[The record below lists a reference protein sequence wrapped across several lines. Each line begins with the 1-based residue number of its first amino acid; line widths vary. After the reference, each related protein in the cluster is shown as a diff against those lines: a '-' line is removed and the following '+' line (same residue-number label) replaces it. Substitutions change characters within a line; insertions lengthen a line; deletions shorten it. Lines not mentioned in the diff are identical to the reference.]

1 MIAEFSTWTTIS
13 KITVALPIIVTW
25 MNKISFL
32 EVVVMTRKLAFSCE
46 SNFSV
51 KLTRNVHTFLH
62 DNFQTSK
69 QLHQNNFLSK
79 AQSPCFFILNKFSL
93 SCACF
98 KRSSVIKVQ
107 TKLTNA
113 LFYVYLCCVWMLT
126 AELFCVRD
134 RLVSNQMLL
143 V

>member
-1 MIAEFSTWTTIS
+1 
-13 KITVALPIIVTW
+13 
-25 MNKISFL
+25 
-32 EVVVMTRKLAFSCE
+32 
-46 SNFSV
+46 
-51 KLTRNVHTFLH
+51 
-62 DNFQTSK
+62 
-69 QLHQNNFLSK
+69 
-79 AQSPCFFILNKFSL
+79 
-93 SCACF
+93 
-98 KRSSVIKVQ
+98 VIKVQ